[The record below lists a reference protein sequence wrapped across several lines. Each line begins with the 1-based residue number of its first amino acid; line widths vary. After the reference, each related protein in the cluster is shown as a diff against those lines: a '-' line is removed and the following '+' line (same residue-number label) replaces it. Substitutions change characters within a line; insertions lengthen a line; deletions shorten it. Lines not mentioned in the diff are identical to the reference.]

1 MLLTAVLVFLTSFF
15 LVLAYGERLNSEAK
29 LKERLAEQQLS
40 LSEYPEHLQDPFSQR
55 ILKPLRGWM
64 KSKASF
70 FLPKEKSKSWQEKLW
85 QAGLITAQPADLM
98 AAKLF
103 LATVLG
109 LIPIIVAMLLSLEVL
124 YMLRWIVAGIL
135 TGYLLPDLAIR
146 RNIVVRKYRLDKEL
160 PDSLDLLTVSVE
172 AGLGF
177 DSALVR
183 VVDKSKGP
191 LAQEMAYLLREL
203 QVGQPRKEAWHN
215 FAHRTGTE
223 NIRNFA
229 SAVIQAD
236 QLGVGLAGVL
246 RSQGDQVRQKRRQ
259 RIEELAMKAPIKML
273 IPLIFFIFPT
283 MFIVLLGPA
292 VIQIVRVLGQQ

>member
-1 MLLTAVLVFLTSFF
+1 VLLTAVLVSLTSFF
-15 LVLAYGERLNSEAK
+15 LVLAYGERSNLEAK

-40 LSEYPEHLQDPFSQR
+40 LSEYPEHLKEPFSQR
-55 ILKPLRGWM
+55 ILRPLRGWM
-64 KSKASF
+64 KAKASF
-70 FLPKEKSKSWQEKLW
+70 FLPKEKSKVWQEKLW
-85 QAGLITAQPADLM
+85 QAGFMTAQPADLM

-103 LATVLG
+103 FATALG
-109 LIPIIVAMLLSLEVL
+109 LIPIVLTMLLSLEVL
-124 YMLRWIVAGIL
+124 YMLRWVITGTLV
-135 TGYLLPDLAIR
+135 GYLLPDLIIK
-146 RNIVVRKYRLDKEL
+146 RNIVVRKYKLDKEL

-183 VVDKSKGP
+183 VVDKSNGH

-203 QVGQPRKEAWHN
+203 QVGQPRKEAWRN
-215 FAHRTGTE
+215 FAQRTGTE

-292 VIQIVRVLGQQ
+292 AIQIIRVLGQQ